1 MVSRRALLA
10 AVLLAAPASA
20 QTPVPSPSPLPSV
33 QTEYVE
39 VTATRI
45 AEDPEEVPA
54 AVEVVSGEELRLR
67 GATDLRSALALA
79 TGVDIAPGADQ
90 GPAASVPEFWGLKE
104 FDAFLLVVDGVPW
117 GGAFNPALETLSL
130 VDIERIE
137 ILRGAAPVMY
147 GTTSF
152 VGVIHVIHRPPGSK
166 GGVVSL
172 FGGNYTSGGG
182 AVSLPL
188 PSWNGIDSTLD
199 LDFDKEGFRD
209 DRTGFKR
216 GHALFRNRR
225 TLSHGVLRLD
235 FDGTW
240 LDQNPASPRPLQGT
254 TFSSAVP
261 LDTNNNPDGAFI
273 NNRRYS
279 LSTGYDHSF
288 TAVTWSSLLS
298 FSHSTQDVFRG
309 FLVNLGET
317 FPNAHGFR
325 EQISLDDLYFDT
337 HLAWTTSPRLKLVA
351 GADYLHGQGSGHGG
365 DFDYFVN
372 LDVTNPPG
380 SAQLPPAADIHIH
393 DRRDFSGI
401 YAFLEWSPDPAWRV
415 ELGGRLNRTVE
426 SRDAST
432 LDLGSGDLTGGQSE
446 VTKTRPGATAAF
458 SWTPWSSGKDRL
470 RFYGGYRN
478 TYKPAAIDFG
488 LDTNPQILKPETAE
502 SYEAGLKSRLFDG
515 AIGIE
520 VESFLMDFKN
530 LVVTQSVNGLPAL
543 ANAGAERFR
552 GVEASLAWDMSRHW
566 TGRATYSLHDAR
578 FRDFASDFGQGVVQ
592 LAGFRLPMSAHHM
605 ASAGIRY
612 AAERGLLGHAEIGV
626 VGSRFLDRLNTA
638 MAPAYAT
645 LSGGVA
651 YRASG
656 WEVRLEG
663 KNLSNEREP
672 VSASEMGDGQYYL
685 LPARRVNLT
694 VSRMF

>member
-1 MVSRRALLA
+1 MLSPRALLPA
-10 AVLLAAPASA
+10 LLLAVPATA
-20 QTPVPSPSPLPSV
+20 QTPAASPSPVASV
-33 QTEYVE
+33 PAEYVE

-45 AEDPEEVPA
+45 AEDPEGVPA
-54 AVEVVSGEELRLR
+54 AVEVVSGEELRAR

-90 GPAASVPEFWGLKE
+90 GPAASVPEFWGLRE

-117 GGAFNPALETLSL
+117 GGTFNPALETLSL
-130 VDIERIE
+130 VDVERIE

-166 GGVVSL
+166 GGLVSL
-172 FGGNYTSGGG
+172 FGGNYSSGGG
-182 AVSLPL
+182 ALSLPF
-188 PSWNGIDSTLD
+188 PSWSGIDSTLD
-199 LDFDKEGFRD
+199 LDFDKQGFRD

-225 TLSHGVLRLD
+225 TLSRGVLRLD

-240 LDQNPASPRPLQGT
+240 LDQNPGSPRPLDGAM
-254 TFSSAVP
+254 FSSAVP
-261 LDTNNNPDGAFI
+261 LDTNNNPDGSFV

-279 LSTGYDHSF
+279 ISAGYDHSF
-288 TAVTWSSLLS
+288 TAVTWSSLFS
-298 FSHSTQDVFRG
+298 FSHATQDVFRG
-309 FLVNLGET
+309 FLVNLGAT

-325 EQISLDDLYFDT
+325 EQISLDDLYFDS
-337 HLAWTTSPRLKLVA
+337 HLAWTTSPRLKFVA
-351 GADYLHGQGSGHGG
+351 GVDYLHGKGSGHGG

-372 LDVTNPPG
+372 LDGTNPPG
-380 SAQLPPAADIHIH
+380 SAQLPPAADIHVH

-415 ELGGRLNRTVE
+415 ELGGRLNHTVE
-426 SRDAST
+426 SRATSL
-432 LDLGSGDLTGGQSE
+432 LDLGSGELTAGQSE
-446 VTKTRPGATAAF
+446 LTKTRPGATAAF
-458 SWTPWSSGKDRL
+458 SWTPWSHGKDRL

-502 SYEAGLKSRLFDG
+502 SYEAGLKTRLFDG
-515 AIGIE
+515 AIAFE

-552 GVEASLAWDMSRHW
+552 GVEASLAWDLSRHW
-566 TGRATYSLHDAR
+566 AGRATYSLHDAR
-578 FRDFASDFGQGVVQ
+578 FRDFASDFGHGVVQ

-612 AAERGLLGHAEIGV
+612 GAERGLLGHMEVGI
-626 VGSRFLDRLNTA
+626 VGSRYLDRLNTA
-638 MAPAYAT
+638 LAPAYAA
-645 LSGGVA
+645 LSAGVA
-651 YRASG
+651 YRTSG
-656 WEVRLEG
+656 WEIRVEG
-663 KNLSNEREP
+663 RNLSSQREP
-672 VSASEMGDGQYYL
+672 VSASEMGDGQYYP
-685 LPARRVNLT
+685 LPARRVNVTL
-694 VSRMF
+694 SRMF